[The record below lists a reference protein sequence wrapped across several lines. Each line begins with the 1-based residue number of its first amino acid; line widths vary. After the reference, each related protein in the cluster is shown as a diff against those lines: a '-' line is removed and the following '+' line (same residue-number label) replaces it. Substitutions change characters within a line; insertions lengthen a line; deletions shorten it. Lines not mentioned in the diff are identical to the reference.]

1 MGDQDVLD
9 SLPVTANKH
18 NTSPSELA
26 ELLKG
31 FLGRKEQNLL
41 SLSELGSFEQYIMHM
56 EKEKRAQRVPL
67 AEATPDVSKGK
78 RSGNFNS
85 PGENKVMRVEA
96 ESDKPVVSPPTASAV
111 TPATATKKV
120 TTIPYAE

>member
-1 MGDQDVLD
+1 
-9 SLPVTANKH
+9 
-18 NTSPSELA
+18 
-26 ELLKG
+26 
-31 FLGRKEQNLL
+31 
-41 SLSELGSFEQYIMHM
+41 MHM

-85 PGENKVMRVEA
+85 PGENKVMRIEA

-111 TPATATKKV
+111 TPATAKELPPSLTLNGRVEMK
-120 TTIPYAE
+120 